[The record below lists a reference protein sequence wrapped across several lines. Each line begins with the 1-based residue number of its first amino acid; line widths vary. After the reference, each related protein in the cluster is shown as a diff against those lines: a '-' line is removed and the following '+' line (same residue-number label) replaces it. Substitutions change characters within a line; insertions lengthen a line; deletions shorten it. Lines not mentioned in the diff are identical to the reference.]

1 MTSIINKYPFFEG
14 ENVTR
19 NAVTYEKVNRR
30 DAYVL
35 ANAVTKELYRPDV
48 YSGETILKL
57 IKMKKPTDPYTRRP
71 IVRPGERVRGAV
83 VPIRAPK
90 ALRKLMEAMNSPTGS
105 KSKTKVSVGKK
116 ERPVV
121 KPVKKQ
127 YNVKVT
133 MYLAEGRG
141 SYMNGVRLNNDPF
154 VTPWEN
160 VKKVVVDMI
169 NFDISKKL
177 FGSSAGFALVHHQS
191 KKTNLSEIKV
201 MVRLDKEENPKSS
214 KFWNEK
220 GVYTKTFNIR
230 MFEKGHSEKFKER
243 DCHLRTATL
252 ADVKK
257 GLMSP
262 RSASVSSKLEIPK

>member
-48 YSGETILKL
+48 YSGETMLKL
-57 IKMKKPTDPYTRRP
+57 TKMKKPTDPYTRRP

-160 VKKVVVDMI
+160 VKKVVIDMI
-169 NFDISKKL
+169 TFDMKKKF
-177 FGSSAGFALVHHQS
+177 FGRSSGFALVHHQPKHS
-191 KKTNLSEIKV
+191 NLTSIKNLV
-201 MVRLDKEENPKSS
+201 KLDKERYPTSS

-230 MFEKGHSEKFKER
+230 MFEKGHPER
-243 DCHLRTATL
+243 FMNETYNVRTATL
-252 ADVKK
+252 VDVKK
-257 GLMSP
+257 GLASP
-262 RSASVSSKLEIPK
+262 RSASVSSKLDIPK